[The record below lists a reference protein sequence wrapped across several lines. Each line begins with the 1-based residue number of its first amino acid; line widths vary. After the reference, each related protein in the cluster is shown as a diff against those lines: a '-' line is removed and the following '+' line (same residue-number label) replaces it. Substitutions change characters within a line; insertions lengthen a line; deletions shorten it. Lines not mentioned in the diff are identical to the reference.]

1 MDIVDPPSSDR
12 PWYYDLLMELDA
24 EGWAIANI
32 EAYLG
37 EDREIGSER
46 LLYLEYALE
55 LARSL
60 QERTAYLGRS
70 AGDGSEAMSEAWAD
84 ELHDPM
90 NAETVL
96 DHYEAWAREHRP
108 WEPALYRCEENWRDE
123 NMDQQHA
130 ELLARFDAL
139 DPSSKPS
146 TVVVLPLLAY
156 PQEFEAIDQALGAI
170 EDDEHRQRA
179 TITRAVTMLK
189 AEGYDVDGIEHLA
202 IIDGLDRVARLHDL
216 HDLHEDLRLLIAE
229 QIAPFDPE
237 LAVHHEQRR
246 RTLVEKG
253 PSADIGGLRLQIS
266 SIADNLHHRMAMLND
281 LLNAWRSKGIKFP
294 HDDGIRPSELLQ
306 WEANLPEIEATLKQ
320 HLVALERYHS
330 IKSVWPEL
338 TEKAAHC
345 AGVLEETEAFLDLV
359 DALDQQWKQLEI
371 EAIAGIERYE
381 HAGLAM
387 DGWHEHIR
395 KDPKAAL
402 ETLKHQE
409 SMLQHRVEL
418 IERLNALDTSFDGS
432 EEVGKR
438 IDLLREMDA
447 DDEVIEDT
455 LRLVAHYARR
465 GARHRRMLEQ
475 DWRGLVAQGKASDST
490 PTSSFSLGEFEQE
503 IAHIRRHGTS
513 VASSSTGASLIAGE
527 VHDRLK
533 KRLDQELALLS
544 SSGWRVEGLR
554 NIAQSD
560 TVLASRKLN
569 AARPHI
575 EEHSVLIRRLAC
587 LPWNRDIALALDVEA
602 SIRDPL
608 KGAVLSE
615 RVASYA
621 QHLASRPVEDEAFE
635 LTTWSPRPARKT
647 LLPVPELEARRT
659 MMPADALGDAHEAI
673 LDAMEGNGP
682 ATETVRIHTT
692 GPAPA
697 IVRPNEKIQPPVQPK
712 VSPQKAAQAPVQAQP
727 AQPAQ
732 PSPQPQPIVTR
743 TPAAHIESV
752 AQVRTPTPAAS
763 EVHVDVK
770 HAMVA
775 FLRSIDCFTM
785 AEHLEQNGSS
795 ALPEVRRALAQH
807 VGLEPR
813 DSRVDRF
820 LRLSLRLMPKG
831 DGDDVIRMK
840 LLGDLGTNTKKIKRW
855 MRTRLEHR
863 HSGSVDDFLVD
874 AAHLGEALDRIP
886 GPGYRV
892 PLAADTKELPSPSD
906 LAGLQHEVNVLIGL
920 MNPASAGGITA

>member
-1 MDIVDPPSSDR
+1 MDVVDPPSSER

-37 EDREIGSER
+37 ENQEIGSER

-70 AGDGSEAMSEAWAD
+70 AGDESEAMSEGWAD

-90 NAETVL
+90 NAEGVL

-108 WEPALYRCEENWRDE
+108 WEPALYRCEEDWRDE
-123 NMDQQHA
+123 NMEQQHA
-130 ELLARFDAL
+130 ELLARFDTL

-146 TVVVLPLLAY
+146 TVVMLPLLAY

-189 AEGYDVDGIEHLA
+189 AEGYDVDGIEHLT

-237 LAVHHEQRR
+237 LAAHHEQRR
-246 RTLVEKG
+246 RTLIEKG

-294 HDDGIRPSELLQ
+294 HDDGIRPSELLE

-338 TEKAAHC
+338 GEKVAQC

-371 EAIAGIERYE
+371 EAIARIERFE
-381 HAGLAM
+381 HAGLVM

-402 ETLKHQE
+402 GSLKHQE
-409 SMLQHRVEL
+409 GVLQHRVEL
-418 IERLNALDTSFDGS
+418 IEQLSALDTSFDGAD
-432 EEVGKR
+432 EVGKR

-475 DWRGLVAQGKASDST
+475 DWRDLVAQGKASDST

-533 KRLDQELALLS
+533 IRLEQELALLS
-544 SSGWRVEGLR
+544 SSGWSVEGLR
-554 NIAQSD
+554 DIAQSD

-575 EEHSVLIRRLAC
+575 EEHSVLIRRLVC

-602 SIRDPL
+602 SLRDPL
-608 KGAVLSE
+608 KGAILSE

-621 QHLASRPVEDEAFE
+621 QHLANRPVEDEAFE
-635 LTTWSPRPARKT
+635 FTTWSPRPARKT

-682 ATETVRIHTT
+682 ATETARIHTT

-697 IVRPNEKIQPPVQPK
+697 IVRPNEQTQPQGQPK
-712 VSPQKAAQAPVQAQP
+712 VSPQKAALTPVQPQP
-727 AQPAQ
+727 TQPPQ
-732 PSPQPQPIVTR
+732 PSPQPQPIV
-743 TPAAHIESV
+743 PMAPV
-752 AQVRTPTPAAS
+752 ALERVAEVRTPTHAAS
-763 EVHVDVK
+763 ESRVDVERG
-770 HAMVA
+770 MVA

-785 AEHLEQNGSS
+785 AEHLEEDGSS

-831 DGDDVIRMK
+831 DSDDDARMK
-840 LLGDLGTNTKKIKRW
+840 LLGDLGTSTKKIKRW

-874 AAHLGEALDRIP
+874 AANLGEALDRIP

-892 PLAADTKELPSPSD
+892 PLTADTKELPSPSD
-906 LAGLQHEVNVLIGL
+906 LAGLQHEVGVLIGL

>member
-1 MDIVDPPSSDR
+1 MDEVDPPSSER

-37 EDREIGSER
+37 EDQEIGSER

-70 AGDGSEAMSEAWAD
+70 AGDASEAMSEGWAD

-90 NAETVL
+90 NAEGVL
-96 DHYEAWAREHRP
+96 EHYEAWAREHRP
-108 WEPALYRCEENWRDE
+108 WEPALYRCEEDWRDE
-123 NMDQQHA
+123 NMEQQHA
-130 ELLARFDAL
+130 ELLVRFDTL

-146 TVVVLPLLAY
+146 TVVMLPLLAY
-156 PQEFEAIDQALGAI
+156 PQEFEAIDQTLGAI
-170 EDDEHRQRA
+170 EDDERRQRA

-189 AEGYDVDGIEHLA
+189 AVGYDVDGIEHLA

-237 LAVHHEQRR
+237 LAAHHEQRR
-246 RTLVEKG
+246 HALIEKG

-294 HDDGIRPSELLQ
+294 HDDGIRPSELLE

-330 IKSVWPEL
+330 IKSVWPQL
-338 TEKAAHC
+338 AEKVAHC

-371 EAIAGIERYE
+371 EAITRVEVFE
-381 HAGLAM
+381 HAGLVM

-402 ETLKHQE
+402 ESLKHQE
-409 SMLQHRVEL
+409 NALQHRIDL
-418 IERLNALDTSFDGS
+418 IEQLNALDTSFDGAD
-432 EEVGKR
+432 EVGKR

-455 LRLVAHYARR
+455 VRLVAHYARR

-475 DWRGLVAQGKASDST
+475 DWRNLVAQGKASDST
-490 PTSSFSLGEFEQE
+490 PTASFSLGDFEQE

-533 KRLDQELALLS
+533 KRLEQELALLS
-544 SSGWRVEGLR
+544 SSGWSVEGLR

-575 EEHSVLIRRLAC
+575 EEHSVLIRRLVC
-587 LPWNRDIALALDVEA
+587 LPWNRDVALALDVEA
-602 SIRDPL
+602 SLRDPL

-621 QHLASRPVEDEAFE
+621 QHLASRPIEDEAFE

-673 LDAMEGNGP
+673 LNAMEGNGP
-682 ATETVRIHTT
+682 ESETARIHTT

-697 IVRPNEKIQPPVQPK
+697 IIRPNEQTQPPVQPK
-712 VSPQKAAQAPVQAQP
+712 VSPQKAARPLVQPQPV
-727 AQPAQ
+727 Q
-732 PSPQPQPIVTR
+732 PSPQPQPMVTMA
-743 TPAAHIESV
+743 PV
-752 AQVRTPTPAAS
+752 ADEPVA
-763 EVHVDVK
+763 EVHPSMSDAGNVHGDVK
-770 HAMVA
+770 RDMVA
-775 FLRSIDCFTM
+775 FLRSIDCVAM

-820 LRLSLRLMPKG
+820 LRLTLRLMPKG
-831 DGDDVIRMK
+831 DDDDGARMK

-863 HSGSVDDFLVD
+863 HSGSVDNFLVD
-874 AAHLGEALDRIP
+874 AANLGEALDRIP

-906 LAGLQHEVNVLIGL
+906 LAGLDHEVSILIGL

>member
-37 EDREIGSER
+37 EDQEIGSER

-60 QERTAYLGRS
+60 QERTAYLGGS
-70 AGDGSEAMSEAWAD
+70 AGDGAEAMSEGWAD

-90 NAETVL
+90 NAEAVL

-108 WEPALYRCEENWRDE
+108 WEPALYRCEEDWRDE
-123 NMDQQHA
+123 NMEQQHA

-156 PQEFEAIDQALGAI
+156 PQEFETIDHALGTI
-170 EDDEHRQRA
+170 ENDEHRQRA
-179 TITRAVTMLK
+179 TIARAVDMLG
-189 AEGYDVDGIEHLA
+189 AEGYDVDGIEHLS

-216 HDLHEDLRLLIAE
+216 HDLHEDLRLLITE
-229 QIAPFDPE
+229 QIAPFDPD
-237 LAVHHEQRR
+237 LAAHHEQRR
-246 RTLVEKG
+246 RALIEKG

-294 HDDGIRPSELLQ
+294 HDDGIRPSELLE
-306 WEANLPEIEATLKQ
+306 WEANLPEIEATMKQ

-330 IKSVWPEL
+330 IKSVWPESA
-338 TEKAAHC
+338 EKVAHC

-371 EAIAGIERYE
+371 EAITGIERFE
-381 HAGLAM
+381 HAGLVM

-402 ETLKHQE
+402 ENLKHQK
-409 SMLQHRVEL
+409 SMLQQRVEL
-418 IERLNALDTSFDGS
+418 IEQLSALDTSFDGS
-432 EEVGKR
+432 NEVGKR

-475 DWRGLVAQGKASDST
+475 DWRDLVAQGKANDST

-544 SSGWRVEGLR
+544 SSGWSVEGLR

-575 EEHSVLIRRLAC
+575 EEHSVLIRRLVC

-602 SIRDPL
+602 SLRDPL
-608 KGAVLSE
+608 KGAILSE

-621 QHLASRPVEDEAFE
+621 QHLAGRPVEDEAFE

-659 MMPADALGDAHEAI
+659 MMPVDALGDAHEAI
-673 LDAMEGNGP
+673 LDAMEGNDP

-697 IVRPNEKIQPPVQPK
+697 IVRPNELAQQPVQPK
-712 VSPQKAAQAPVQAQP
+712 ISPHTSAPTPVQPQP
-727 AQPAQ
+727 DQPVH
-732 PSPQPQPIVTR
+732 PSSQPQPIVTM
-743 TPAAHIESV
+743 TPV
-752 AQVRTPTPAAS
+752 AEVRTPTPAAP
-763 EVHVDVK
+763 EVHVDVE

-831 DGDDVIRMK
+831 DEGDVTRMK

-874 AAHLGEALDRIP
+874 AANLGEALDRIP

-892 PLAADTKELPSPSD
+892 PLIADTKELPSPSD
-906 LAGLQHEVNVLIGL
+906 LAGLQHEVSILIGL

>member
-1 MDIVDPPSSDR
+1 MDEVDPPSSER
-12 PWYYDLLMELDA
+12 PWYYDLLMELDT

-37 EDREIGSER
+37 VDQEIGSER

-70 AGDGSEAMSEAWAD
+70 AGDESEALSEGWAD

-90 NAETVL
+90 NAERVL
-96 DHYEAWAREHRP
+96 EHYEAWAREHRP
-108 WEPALYRCEENWRDE
+108 WEPALYRCEEDWRDE
-123 NMDQQHA
+123 NMEQQHA
-130 ELLARFDAL
+130 ELLVRFDTL

-146 TVVVLPLLAY
+146 TVVMLPLLAY

-189 AEGYDVDGIEHLA
+189 AEGYNVDGIDHLA
-202 IIDGLDRVARLHDL
+202 IVDGLDRVARLHDL

-229 QIAPFDPE
+229 QIAPFDPD
-237 LAVHHEQRR
+237 LAAHHEQRR
-246 RTLVEKG
+246 RALIEKG

-294 HDDGIRPSELLQ
+294 HDDGIRPSELLE
-306 WEANLPEIEATLKQ
+306 WEANLPEIEATMKQ

-330 IKSVWPEL
+330 IKTMWPERA
-338 TEKAAHC
+338 EKAAYC

-371 EAIAGIERYE
+371 EAIARVEVFE
-381 HAGLAM
+381 HAGLVM
-387 DGWHEHIR
+387 DGWHERIR
-395 KDPKAAL
+395 RDPKAAL
-402 ETLKHQE
+402 ESLKHQE
-409 SMLQHRVEL
+409 SVLQHRVDL
-418 IERLNALDTSFDGS
+418 IEQLNALDTSFGGA

-438 IDLLREMDA
+438 MDLLREMDA
-447 DDEVIEDT
+447 DDEIIEDT
-455 LRLVAHYARR
+455 VRLVAHHARR

-475 DWRGLVAQGKASDST
+475 DWRDLVAQGKASDST
-490 PTSSFSLGEFEQE
+490 PTASFSLGEFEQE

-533 KRLDQELALLS
+533 KRLEQELALLS
-544 SSGWRVEGLR
+544 SSGWSVEGLR

-569 AARPHI
+569 GARPHI

-602 SIRDPL
+602 SLRDPL
-608 KGAVLSE
+608 K
-615 RVASYA
+615 RIASYA
-621 QHLASRPVEDEAFE
+621 QHLASRPIEDEAFK

-673 LDAMEGNGP
+673 LNAMEGTSSQ
-682 ATETVRIHTT
+682 TETARIHTA

-697 IVRPNEKIQPPVQPK
+697 IVRPNEQPHPSVQPK
-712 VSPQKAAQAPVQAQP
+712 VSPQKAAPPFVQPKAI
-727 AQPAQ
+727 Q
-732 PSPQPQPIVTR
+732 PSPQPQPVVT
-743 TPAAHIESV
+743 V
-752 AQVRTPTPAAS
+752 APVEVEHVAEVHPPEPGTDD
-763 EVHVDVK
+763 VHVDIK
-770 HAMVA
+770 HDMVA
-775 FLRSIDCFTM
+775 FLRSIDCVAM

-795 ALPEVRRALAQH
+795 ALPEIRRALAQH

-813 DSRVDRF
+813 DSRIDRF

-831 DGDDVIRMK
+831 DEDDGARMN
-840 LLGDLGTNTKKIKRW
+840 LLRDLGMNTKRIKRW

-874 AAHLGEALDRIP
+874 AANLGEALDRIP

-892 PLAADTKELPSPSD
+892 PLTADTKELPSPSD
-906 LAGLQHEVNVLIGL
+906 LAGLQHEVSVLIGL
-920 MNPASAGGITA
+920 MNPTSAGGITA

>member
-1 MDIVDPPSSDR
+1 MDEVDPPSSER

-37 EDREIGSER
+37 EDQEIGSER

-70 AGDGSEAMSEAWAD
+70 AGDESEAMSEGWAD

-90 NAETVL
+90 NAEGVL
-96 DHYEAWAREHRP
+96 EQYEAWAREHRP
-108 WEPALYRCEENWRDE
+108 WEPALYRCEEDWRDE
-123 NMDQQHA
+123 NMGQQHA
-130 ELLARFDAL
+130 ELLVRFDTL

-202 IIDGLDRVARLHDL
+202 IVDGLDRVARLHDL

-229 QIAPFDPE
+229 QIAPFDPD
-237 LAVHHEQRR
+237 LAAHHEQRR
-246 RTLVEKG
+246 RALIEKG

-294 HDDGIRPSELLQ
+294 HDDGIRPSELLE

-330 IKSVWPEL
+330 IESVWPEL
-338 TEKAAHC
+338 AKKAAYC

-371 EAIAGIERYE
+371 EAIARVEVFE
-381 HAGLAM
+381 HAGLVM

-395 KDPKAAL
+395 RDPKAAL
-402 ETLKHQE
+402 ENLKHQE
-409 SMLQHRVEL
+409 NVLQHRVDLTEQ
-418 IERLNALDTSFDGS
+418 LNALDTSFDGA

-455 LRLVAHYARR
+455 VRLVAHHARR

-475 DWRGLVAQGKASDST
+475 DWRDLVAQGKANEST
-490 PTSSFSLGEFEQE
+490 PTASLSLGEFEQE

-533 KRLDQELALLS
+533 TRLEQELALLS
-544 SSGWRVEGLR
+544 SSGWSVEGLR

-602 SIRDPL
+602 SLRDPL
-608 KGAVLSE
+608 KRAILSE

-621 QHLASRPVEDEAFE
+621 QHLANRPIEDEAFE

-673 LDAMEGNGP
+673 LNAMEGTGP
-682 ATETVRIHTT
+682 ETETARIHTT

-697 IVRPNEKIQPPVQPK
+697 IVRPNEQPQPPVQPK
-712 VSPQKAAQAPVQAQP
+712 APPQKTAPLRVQP
-727 AQPAQ
+727 KSIQ
-732 PSPQPQPIVTR
+732 PSPQPQPVVTVAPVEDEQVAEVR
-743 TPAAHIESV
+743 PPAPG
-752 AQVRTPTPAAS
+752 TDD
-763 EVHVDVK
+763 VHVDVK
-770 HAMVA
+770 HGMVA
-775 FLRSIDCFTM
+775 FLRSIDCVAM

-795 ALPEVRRALAQH
+795 ALPDIRRGLAQH
-807 VGLEPR
+807 VGLTPR

-831 DGDDVIRMK
+831 DEDDGARMK

-874 AAHLGEALDRIP
+874 AANLGEALNRIP

-892 PLAADTKELPSPSD
+892 PLTADTKELPSPSD
-906 LAGLQHEVNVLIGL
+906 IAGLQHEVSVLIGL